1 MIEIATVPA
10 VLALVNLLKKAGLP
24 AAAAPVVSLAVGVL
38 AVFAAQHAD
47 VAWVKALSEGLILGL
62 AAAGVYDITKS
73 STPKRAE

>member
-24 AAAAPVVSLAVGVL
+24 DAAAPVASLLSGVL

-47 VAWVKALSEGLILGL
+47 VAWVRALSEGLILGL
-62 AAAGVYDITKS
+62 GAAGVYDIAK
-73 STPKRAE
+73 PAPEHAG

>member
-24 AAAAPVVSLAVGVL
+24 AAAAPVVSLVVGVL
-38 AVFAAQHAD
+38 AVFAGQHAD

-62 AAAGVYDITKS
+62 AAAGVYDMTKP
-73 STPKRAE
+73 TPKHGE

>member
-24 AAAAPVVSLAVGVL
+24 DAAAPVVSLLVGVL
-38 AVFAAQHAD
+38 AVLAGQHAD

-62 AAAGVYDITKS
+62 AAAGVYDITKPV
-73 STPKRAE
+73 PKHAE

>member
-24 AAAAPVVSLAVGVL
+24 AAAAPVVSLVVGVL

-47 VAWVKALSEGLILGL
+47 IAWVKTLSEGLILGL
-62 AAAGVYDITKS
+62 AAAGVYDIAKPA
-73 STPKRAE
+73 PKHAE

>member
-24 AAAAPVVSLAVGVL
+24 AAAAPVVSLVVGVL

-47 VAWVKALSEGLILGL
+47 VAWVKTLSEGLILGL
-62 AAAGVYDITKS
+62 AAAGVYDIAKPA
-73 STPKRAE
+73 PKHAE

>member
-24 AAAAPVVSLAVGVL
+24 AAAAPVVSLVVGVL

-47 VAWVKALSEGLILGL
+47 VVWVKTLSEGLILGL
-62 AAAGVYDITKS
+62 AAAGVYDIAKPA
-73 STPKRAE
+73 PKHAE

>member
-24 AAAAPVVSLAVGVL
+24 DAAAPVVSLVAGVL

-47 VAWVKALSEGLILGL
+47 AAWVKALSEGLILGL
-62 AAAGVYDITKS
+62 AAAGVYDVTK
-73 STPKRAE
+73 PALKHGE

>member
-24 AAAAPVVSLAVGVL
+24 AAAAPVVSLLVGVL
-38 AVFAAQHAD
+38 AVFAGQHAD

-62 AAAGVYDITKS
+62 AAAGVYDMTKPV
-73 STPKRAE
+73 PKHAE

>member
-24 AAAAPVVSLAVGVL
+24 DAAAPVVSLLVGVL
-38 AVFAAQHAD
+38 AVLAGQHAD

-73 STPKRAE
+73 APKHAE

>member
-24 AAAAPVVSLAVGVL
+24 DAAAPVVSLVVGVL

-47 VAWVKALSEGLILGL
+47 VAWVKATCDGLILGL
-62 AAAGVYDITKS
+62 AAAGVYDITKPA
-73 STPKRAE
+73 PKHAE